1 MAEKMTLDKMTV
13 EMDVLWGRLKELEL
27 TLSRKLETSL
37 KSTARKLRQS
47 LSGKTDFNFDKL
59 VISNEIRQELIQLTA
74 YFKAEQRGFADGDPE
89 QDWLE
94 AEAEVDYLL
103 LEGHVPMTEELEQD
117 SNGMSPN
124 KVTAITGSKGQSL

>member
-37 KSTARKLRQS
+37 KTTARKLKQS
-47 LSGKTDFNFDKL
+47 LSANADNNLDQL

-74 YFKAEQRGFADGDPE
+74 YYKAEQRGFTGGNPE
-89 QDWLE
+89 QDWLD

-103 LEGHVPMTEELEQD
+103 LEGHIPITEELEQD
-117 SNGMSPN
+117 ISDVDANEVLASIDIRE
-124 KVTAITGSKGQSL
+124 TSQ